1 MNAKIKY
8 YLRGLGTGI
17 IITTLVLSIAFATR
31 GKSGSNSS
39 DELLKNEGTGK
50 VTSESSTEESSKE
63 KKTTKKENSKKETT
77 KKETTKKETTK
88 KETTKKETTKKETT
102 EKTTKKETTTEE
114 VTTEEVTTEE
124 AATQEPTT
132 KKSQSSGE
140 TVEISIYSGMTSE
153 EFCENLKQAGI
164 IEDANDFN
172 WYLNDNGY
180 IRRIQVGTFTI
191 NKGDDYYA
199 IAQKI
204 SR

>member
-17 IITTLVLSIAFATR
+17 IITTLVMSIAFATR

-63 KKTTKKENSKKETT
+63 KKTTKRENS
-77 KKETTKKETTK
+77 KKETTK

-102 EKTTKKETTTEE
+102 EKTTKKETTTGE

-132 KKSQSSGE
+132 KKSQASGE

-153 EFCENLKQAGI
+153 ELCENLKQAGI

>member
-88 KETTKKETTKKETT
+88 KETT
-102 EKTTKKETTTEE
+102 EKTTKKETTTGE

-132 KKSQSSGE
+132 KKSQASGE

-153 EFCENLKQAGI
+153 ELCENLKQAGI

>member
-17 IITTLVLSIAFATR
+17 IITTLVMSIAFATR
-31 GKSGSNSS
+31 GKSGSNSR

-63 KKTTKKENSKKETT
+63 KKTTKKENS
-77 KKETTKKETTK
+77 KKETTK

>member
-17 IITTLVLSIAFATR
+17 IITTLVMSIAFATR

-88 KETTKKETTKKETT
+88 KETT
-102 EKTTKKETTTEE
+102 EKTTKKETTTGE

-124 AATQEPTT
+124 AAIQEPTT
-132 KKSQSSGE
+132 KKSQASGE

-153 EFCENLKQAGI
+153 ELCENLKQAGI

>member
-17 IITTLVLSIAFATR
+17 IITTLVMSIAFATR

-63 KKTTKKENSKKETT
+63 KKTTKKENS

-172 WYLNDNGY
+172 WYLKDNGY
-180 IRRIQVGTFTI
+180 ITRIQVGTFTI

>member
-17 IITTLVLSIAFATR
+17 IITTLVMSIAFATR

-88 KETTKKETTKKETT
+88 KETT
-102 EKTTKKETTTEE
+102 EKTTKKETTTGE

-132 KKSQSSGE
+132 KKSQASGE

-153 EFCENLKQAGI
+153 ELCENLKQAGI

>member
-1 MNAKIKY
+1 M
-8 YLRGLGTGI
+8 
-17 IITTLVLSIAFATR
+17 SIAFATR

-63 KKTTKKENSKKETT
+63 KKTTKKENS

>member
-17 IITTLVLSIAFATR
+17 IITTLVMSIAFATR

-63 KKTTKKENSKKETT
+63 KKTTKKENS
-77 KKETTKKETTK
+77 KKETTK

>member
-88 KETTKKETTKKETT
+88 KETT
-102 EKTTKKETTTEE
+102 EKTTKKETTTGE

-132 KKSQSSGE
+132 KKSQASGE

-153 EFCENLKQAGI
+153 ELCENLKQAGL

-204 SR
+204 IR

>member
-63 KKTTKKENSKKETT
+63 KKTTKRENS
-77 KKETTKKETTK
+77 KKETTK

-102 EKTTKKETTTEE
+102 EKTTKKETTTGE

-132 KKSQSSGE
+132 KKSQASGE

-153 EFCENLKQAGI
+153 ELCENLKQAGI